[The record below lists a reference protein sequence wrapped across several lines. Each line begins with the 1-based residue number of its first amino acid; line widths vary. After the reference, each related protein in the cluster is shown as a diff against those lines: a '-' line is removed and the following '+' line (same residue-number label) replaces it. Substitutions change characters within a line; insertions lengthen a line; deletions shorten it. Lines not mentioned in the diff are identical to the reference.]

1 LQTLKFKS
9 KANGTRTLLFAALIL
24 FCTVGKMWAADKNGY
39 FAVTSPCNL
48 TFPGDHGSHPG
59 FRTEW
64 WYYTGNLAS
73 ETGNR
78 YGFQLTFFR
87 SQISPPGADRHWPK
101 PASKWRTQQIYLA
114 HAAVSDLSADRHLS
128 AENIVRGALGLAGVT
143 RNQNKITTVHLKNWY
158 AKISPG
164 MHEIKTST
172 DSFAFDLQL
181 TPEKNLVLHGKAGY
195 SRKGGSPQSASC
207 YYSFTRLKTKGELT
221 LDGKTLTVEGLSW
234 MDHEFST
241 APIEPGIKGWDWFSL
256 ILSDH
261 TEVMIYLLR
270 QKDGTY
276 NAASSGT
283 VVDTVGNS
291 RHLTRE
297 EFKIDVL
304 DTWKSPGSG
313 GIYPSRWR
321 LKVLPLSMDLS
332 ITSNLA
338 DQEMQTAAGTG
349 VTYWE
354 GSVSLTGTV
363 KGIKVDGVG
372 YVELTGY
379 AKAFDAPM

>member
-1 LQTLKFKS
+1 LQNRIFQS
-9 KANGTRTLLFAALIL
+9 KANSTGVFVVAILIL
-24 FCTVGKMWAADKNGY
+24 VCAAGTIWAADKNGY
-39 FAVTSPCNL
+39 LAVTGPCNL
-48 TFPGDHGSHPG
+48 TFPEDHGSHPG

-73 ETGNR
+73 ESGNR

-114 HAAVSDLSADRHLS
+114 HAAVSDLSAGRHL
-128 AENIVRGALGLAGVT
+128 AVEDIVRGALGLAGVAC
-143 RNQNKITTVHLKNWY
+143 NQKRGTTVHLKNWT
-158 AKISPG
+158 AKIGPA
-164 MHEIKTST
+164 MHAIKTST
-172 DSFAFDLQL
+172 DSFAFDFQL
-181 TPEKNLVLHGKAGY
+181 TPQKSPVLHGEAGY
-195 SRKGGSPQSASC
+195 SRKGGSPDSASC
-207 YYSFTRLKTKGELT
+207 YYSFTRLKTKGDLT
-221 LDGKTLTVEGLSW
+221 LDGKTLAVEGLSW

-241 APIEPGIKGWDWFSL
+241 APLEPGIKGWDWFSL

-283 VVDTVGNS
+283 FVDTTGNS

-304 DTWKSPGSG
+304 DTWKSPDSG
-313 GIYPSRWR
+313 GTYPSRWR

-338 DQEMQTAAGTG
+338 DQEMQTAASTG

-354 GSVSLTGTV
+354 GSVSLTGTT
-363 KGIKVDGVG
+363 KGVKVDGVG

-379 AKAFDAPM
+379 AKAFDAPL